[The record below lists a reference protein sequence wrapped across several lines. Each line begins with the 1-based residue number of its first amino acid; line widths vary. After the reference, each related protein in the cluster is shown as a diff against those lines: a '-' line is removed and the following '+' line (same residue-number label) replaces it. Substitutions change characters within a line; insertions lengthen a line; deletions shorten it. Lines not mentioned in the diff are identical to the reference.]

1 MVEHP
6 VAWLCQATVVVNIVV
21 AMLVGPGEYPGWL
34 VYPGAL
40 TLRQL
45 AFLRRLLGYCRPR
58 SGVNGDFAARSW
70 WGAVV
75 CLALVAGWI
84 WV

>member
-1 MVEHP
+1 MALAETIARYELP
-6 VAWLCQATVVVNIVV
+6 ITPFDDLLTAFEQDQTV
-21 AMLVGPGEYPGWL
+21 MRYPT
-34 VYPGAL
+34 YEA
-40 TLRQL
+40 
-45 AFLRRLLGYCRPR
+45 LLGYCRPR